1 MSATPWI
8 LAFRHPR
15 VHWIRSGL
23 TVFAMGLAFFLLCFL
38 ISLLTSLNSAV
49 TQSSSARLFMQSSV
63 SLYVDLPR
71 GYEAQIRGVDG
82 VDDVTPFQWFGGYY
96 QEPKNQLII
105 FAVGP
110 DYFEVYPD
118 YGLTKPMIAAFE
130 STRTG
135 VLVGASLAKRFGWKV
150 GDKLPVKGSIFPD
163 KATGETTWIFDI
175 VGIYEVPTAQSRA
188 LEQQVM
194 LRWKYFDEA
203 NAYGSGSVGWII
215 VQVANPQE
223 SATVAHAIDALSANS
238 DHETKTQTEREFN
251 LSFAKQIGDIG
262 LIVTA
267 IIGAVFFTLMLLTGN
282 TMAQAVRERIPE
294 LATLKT
300 LGFSDRSVLGLV
312 FVESV
317 LLIVIG
323 GVLGLALASVLTP
336 AVSAAS
342 GGMLELPP
350 IGLRSWLVGLTLMV
364 AVGAIVGVLPALRAM
379 RLRIVDALAGR

>member
-1 MSATPWI
+1 
-8 LAFRHPR
+8 
-15 VHWIRSGL
+15 
-23 TVFAMGLAFFLLCFL
+23 
-38 ISLLTSLNSAV
+38 
-49 TQSSSARLFMQSSV
+49 
-63 SLYVDLPR
+63 
-71 GYEAQIRGVDG
+71 
-82 VDDVTPFQWFGGYY
+82 
-96 QEPKNQLII
+96 
-105 FAVGP
+105 
-110 DYFEVYPD
+110 
-118 YGLTKPMIAAFE
+118 
-130 STRTG
+130 
-135 VLVGASLAKRFGWKV
+135 
-150 GDKLPVKGSIFPD
+150 
-163 KATGETTWIFDI
+163 
-175 VGIYEVPTAQSRA
+175 
-188 LEQQVM
+188 M

-215 VQVANPQE
+215 VQVTNPQE
-223 SATVAHAIDALSANS
+223 SANVARAIDALSVNS

-300 LGFSDRSVLGLV
+300 LGFTDRSVLGLV
-312 FVESV
+312 FMESV

-336 AVSAAS
+336 LVSAAS

-350 IGLRSWLVGLTLMV
+350 IGLRSWLVGLALMV

>member
-1 MSATPWI
+1 MKYLPLVWAALMRRKTRTVLTI
-8 LAFRHPR
+8 LSVLVA
-15 VHWIRSGL
+15 
-23 TVFAMGLAFFLLCFL
+23 FLLFG
-38 ISLLTSLNSAV
+38 LLDGVRAAFNAGETLA
-49 TQSSSARLFMQSSV
+49 
-63 SLYVDLPR
+63 
-71 GYEAQIRGVDG
+71 GVDRMVVSSRFSIIQPLSESLVARVQAVPG
-82 VDDVTPFQWFGGYY
+82 VRKVTWANWFGGYY

-110 DYFEVYPD
+110 DYFEVYPG
-118 YGLTKPMIAAFE
+118 YGLTKPMITAFE

-203 NAYGSGSVGWII
+203 NSYGSGSVGWII

-223 SATVAHAIDALSANS
+223 SATVAHAIDALSVNS

-300 LGFSDRSVLGLV
+300 LGFTDRGVLGLV

-364 AVGAIVGVLPALRAM
+364 VVGAIVGVLPALRAM

>member
-1 MSATPWI
+1 MKYLHLVWAALLRRKTRTVLTI
-8 LAFRHPR
+8 LSVLVA
-15 VHWIRSGL
+15 
-23 TVFAMGLAFFLLCFL
+23 FLLFG
-38 ISLLTSLNSAV
+38 LLDGVRAAFNAGETLA
-49 TQSSSARLFMQSSV
+49 
-63 SLYVDLPR
+63 
-71 GYEAQIRGVDG
+71 GVDRMVVSSRFSIIPPLPESLVARVQAIPG
-82 VDDVTPFQWFGGYY
+82 VRKVTWANWFGGYY

-118 YGLTKPMIAAFE
+118 YGITKPMIDAFGR
-130 STRTG
+130 TRTG

-175 VGIYEVPTAQSRA
+175 VGIYEAPTAKSRA

-215 VQVANPQE
+215 VQVTNPQE
-223 SATVAHAIDALSANS
+223 SANVARAIDALSVNS

-294 LATLKT
+294 FATLKT
-300 LGFSDRSVLGLV
+300 LGFTDRSVLGLV
-312 FVESV
+312 FMESV

-336 AVSAAS
+336 LVSAAS
-342 GGMLELPP
+342 GGMLQLPP
-350 IGLRSWLVGLTLMV
+350 IGLRSWLVGLALMV

>member
-1 MSATPWI
+1 MKYLHLVWAALLRRKTRTVLTI
-8 LAFRHPR
+8 LSVLVA
-15 VHWIRSGL
+15 
-23 TVFAMGLAFFLLCFL
+23 FLLFG
-38 ISLLTSLNSAV
+38 LLDGVRAAFNAGETLA
-49 TQSSSARLFMQSSV
+49 
-63 SLYVDLPR
+63 
-71 GYEAQIRGVDG
+71 GVDRMVVSSRFSIIQPLPESLVARVQAVPG
-82 VDDVTPFQWFGGYY
+82 VRKVTWANWFGGYY

-118 YGLTKPMIAAFE
+118 YGITKPMIDAFGR
-130 STRTG
+130 TRTG

-175 VGIYEVPTAQSRA
+175 VGIYEAPTAKSRA

-215 VQVANPQE
+215 VQVTNPQE
-223 SATVAHAIDALSANS
+223 SANVARAIDALSVNS

-294 LATLKT
+294 FATLKT
-300 LGFSDRSVLGLV
+300 LGFTDRSVLGLV
-312 FVESV
+312 FMESV

-336 AVSAAS
+336 LVSAAS

-350 IGLRSWLVGLTLMV
+350 IGLRSWLVGLALMV

>member
-1 MSATPWI
+1 MKYLHLVWAALMRRKTRTVLTI
-8 LAFRHPR
+8 LSVLVA
-15 VHWIRSGL
+15 
-23 TVFAMGLAFFLLCFL
+23 FLLFG
-38 ISLLTSLNSAV
+38 LLDGVRAAFNAGETLA
-49 TQSSSARLFMQSSV
+49 
-63 SLYVDLPR
+63 
-71 GYEAQIRGVDG
+71 GVDRMVVSSRFSIIQPLPESLVARVQAVPG
-82 VDDVTPFQWFGGYY
+82 VRKVTWANWFGGYY

-300 LGFSDRSVLGLV
+300 LGFTDRSVLGLV

>member
-1 MSATPWI
+1 MKYLHLVWAALLRRKTRTVLTI
-8 LAFRHPR
+8 LSVLVA
-15 VHWIRSGL
+15 
-23 TVFAMGLAFFLLCFL
+23 FLLFG
-38 ISLLTSLNSAV
+38 LLDGVRAAFNAGETLA
-49 TQSSSARLFMQSSV
+49 
-63 SLYVDLPR
+63 
-71 GYEAQIRGVDG
+71 GVDRMVVSSRFSIIQPLPESLVARVQAVPG
-82 VDDVTPFQWFGGYY
+82 VRKVTWANWFGGYY

-118 YGLTKPMIAAFE
+118 YGITKPMIDAFGR
-130 STRTG
+130 TRTG

-175 VGIYEVPTAQSRA
+175 VGIYEAPTAKSRA

-215 VQVANPQE
+215 VQVTNPQE
-223 SATVAHAIDALSANS
+223 SANVARAIDALSVNS

-294 LATLKT
+294 FATLKT
-300 LGFSDRSVLGLV
+300 LGFTDRSVLGLV
-312 FVESV
+312 FMESV

-336 AVSAAS
+336 LVSAAS
-342 GGMLELPP
+342 GGMLQLPP
-350 IGLRSWLVGLTLMV
+350 IGLRSWLVGLALMV

>member
-1 MSATPWI
+1 MKYLHLVWAALMRRKTRTVLTI
-8 LAFRHPR
+8 LSVLVA
-15 VHWIRSGL
+15 
-23 TVFAMGLAFFLLCFL
+23 FLLFG
-38 ISLLTSLNSAV
+38 LLDGVRAAFNAGETLA
-49 TQSSSARLFMQSSV
+49 
-63 SLYVDLPR
+63 
-71 GYEAQIRGVDG
+71 GVDRMVVSSRFSIIQPLPESLVARVQAVPG
-82 VDDVTPFQWFGGYY
+82 VRKVTWANWFGGYY

-251 LSFAKQIGDIG
+251 LSFARQIGDIG

>member
-1 MSATPWI
+1 MKYLHLVWAALLRRKTRTVLTI
-8 LAFRHPR
+8 LSVLVA
-15 VHWIRSGL
+15 
-23 TVFAMGLAFFLLCFL
+23 FLLFG
-38 ISLLTSLNSAV
+38 LLDGVRAAFNAGETLA
-49 TQSSSARLFMQSSV
+49 
-63 SLYVDLPR
+63 
-71 GYEAQIRGVDG
+71 GVDRMVVSSRFSIIQPLPESLVARVQAIPG
-82 VDDVTPFQWFGGYY
+82 VRKVTWANWFGGYY

-118 YGLTKPMIAAFE
+118 YGITKPMIDAFGR
-130 STRTG
+130 TRTG

-175 VGIYEVPTAQSRA
+175 VGIYEAPTAKSRA

-203 NAYGSGSVGWII
+203 NAYGSGSVGWVI
-215 VQVANPQE
+215 VQVTNPQE
-223 SATVAHAIDALSANS
+223 SANVARAIDALSVNS

-294 LATLKT
+294 FATLKT
-300 LGFSDRSVLGLV
+300 LGFTDRSVLGLV
-312 FVESV
+312 FMESV

-336 AVSAAS
+336 LVSAAS
-342 GGMLELPP
+342 GGMLQLPP
-350 IGLRSWLVGLTLMV
+350 IGLRSWLVGLALMV